1 MTYRVEFDVDTAFQ
15 FHTLP
20 THARE
25 ALFAR
30 AVELS
35 AGPWDGTSPL
45 GPTFAP
51 AYREAVF
58 GDGYGLLLIHID
70 DTDEMVRILD
80 ILWID

>member
-1 MTYRVEFDVDTAFQ
+1 VTYRVEFDVDTALQ

-25 ALFAR
+25 ALFLRVA
-30 AVELS
+30 ELS
-35 AGPWDGTSPL
+35 TAPWDGTSPL
-45 GPTFAP
+45 GPASAP

-58 GDGYGLLLIHID
+58 GNGYGLLVIHVD
-70 DTDEMVRILD
+70 DTDELIRILD